1 MIKKID
7 IKKFGLYNGYIW
19 NNAIGKETSFKRLN
33 IIYGRNYSGKTLLAR
48 IFRCIE
54 KGELHKHYYDG
65 DFTIISYDGNT
76 IAQNNLTEFQ
86 NENQI
91 RVYNTDFVK
100 ENLSWLHNEDG
111 SIKPF
116 TILGSKNVELDTKIK
131 AIEEKLGNVEEKKGL
146 LFENF
151 ENENKYNEK
160 HKKLTEKR
168 NGLESKLKSKANDKI
183 KVDSNLFLPTT
194 AKKTY
199 NINDIQGDIET
210 VQDDLESYIFNKNQ
224 VEEKKKLLSEKS
236 QPSIE
241 KVAETKPNF
250 EKCYPQAKE
259 LLSRQIKPNKPITD
273 LINDSLLQEWVR
285 QGIDKHKGKR
295 EKCGFCG
302 GVLPP
307 DLWEKLDAH
316 FSKESEDL
324 RKEIETQIQS
334 LEKAKQN
341 LYDFLKLKKDSFYSS
356 FYLKFDELFK
366 SWTDLTK
373 DYSSNLD
380 KLTKELK
387 SREQDIFKART
398 LTEINDV
405 SENLLALIKEFNLLI
420 DENNLKTNTLAK
432 DQQKNRYDLR
442 LSEVAQFV
450 KDIDFKKKRE
460 EIEKLEKETVTL
472 EQEKNSKQSEINILN
487 ENKRALEAEAKDE
500 SKGAELV
507 NQHLSNFFGHDEL
520 KLVAEGET
528 PNMKFKIT
536 RENIDANNLS
546 EGECSLISFCYFI
559 ARMEDEMKDEF
570 NNSKLIIYI
579 DDPVSSL
586 DSNHIFFMF
595 SMIESVIAKPKKYGQ
610 LFISTHNLD
619 FLKYLKRLTTPG
631 GKENINYFLTEKRHK
646 QNDKRCFLY
655 TMPSHIKDYVTEF
668 NYLFNEIYKVYKE
681 VKGDRKTMLEN
692 TYNQFYNLPNN
703 LRKFLECYLFY
714 KFPNND
720 SPLNNLG
727 KLFDDNIPSLI
738 NRVIHEY
745 SHLTY
750 IDRGWKP
757 IDVDEAEDCA
767 KIIIEK
773 IREKDPDQYAALLES
788 IKQKP
793 ETENNVNGK

>member
-1 MIKKID
+1 
-7 IKKFGLYNGYIW
+7 
-19 NNAIGKETSFKRLN
+19 
-33 IIYGRNYSGKTLLAR
+33 
-48 IFRCIE
+48 
-54 KGELHKHYYDG
+54 
-65 DFTIISYDGNT
+65 
-76 IAQNNLTEFQ
+76 
-86 NENQI
+86 
-91 RVYNTDFVK
+91 
-100 ENLSWLHNEDG
+100 
-111 SIKPF
+111 
-116 TILGSKNVELDTKIK
+116 
-131 AIEEKLGNVEEKKGL
+131 L

-595 SMIESVIAKPKKYGQ
+595 SMIESVIAKPKKYRQ